1 MIKEQLNGNSGSIL
15 SEAMATENLTFLY
28 LAQSGCSQC
37 TVTTQN
43 FKGQFTPTLAFS
55 QFALFFFLWTGVFD
69 STVPGNLSILDN
81 PDFS

>member
-1 MIKEQLNGNSGSIL
+1 MIKEQLNGNPGSIL

-28 LAQSGCSQC
+28 LAHSGALRVLSLHR
-37 TVTTQN
+37 
-43 FKGQFTPTLAFS
+43 TLGASLHLHLLF
-55 QFALFFFLWTGVFD
+55 FFFFLWTGVFD